1 MHGIPHI
8 SHPRSIGAPQPGHSI
23 SIPPCKNKNAL
34 SPSRDKAFEQ
44 TLCGTTLGCRGLAD
58 TTAHCPL
65 SRADGIT
72 PVTRPHLLASSFS
85 RRLQGDFPPFP
96 SPPRTKRRLSL
107 QGGGS
112 VLVPIH
118 AKTVQFLIH
127 NITFCLFVNRFFPE
141 KGAKD
146 GFSIRIPHVMSNS
159 TLLHMK
165 KERPKGVPF

>member
-1 MHGIPHI
+1 MIFRP
-8 SHPRSIGAPQPGHSI
+8 SPLRLAPNGGS
-23 SIPPCKNKNAL
+23 L
-34 SPSRDKAFEQ
+34 
-44 TLCGTTLGCRGLAD
+44 CRGREG
-58 TTAHCPL
+58 T
-65 SRADGIT
+65 G
-72 PVTRPHLLASSFS
+72 PVPGAT
-85 RRLQGDFPPFP
+85 
-96 SPPRTKRRLSL
+96 SPR
-107 QGGGS
+107 GGS

>member
-1 MHGIPHI
+1 MPFARCSGRAARFHPSA
-8 SHPRSIGAPQPGHSI
+8 SHQPA
-23 SIPPCKNKNAL
+23 AL
-34 SPSRDKAFEQ
+34 
-44 TLCGTTLGCRGLAD
+44 
-58 TTAHCPL
+58 
-65 SRADGIT
+65 
-72 PVTRPHLLASSFS
+72 
-85 RRLQGDFPPFP
+85 FP
-96 SPPRTKRRLSL
+96 
-107 QGGGS
+107 GGGD

>member
-8 SHPRSIGAPQPGHSI
+8 SHPCSIGAPQPGHSI

-34 SPSRDKAFEQ
+34 SPSRDKALGK
-44 TLCGTTLGCRGLAD
+44 TLCGTTLGCRDLAD
-58 TTAHCPL
+58 TTAHSPP

-72 PVTRPHLLASSFS
+72 LVTRPYLLASSFS
-85 RRLQGDFPPFP
+85 RRLQGDFRPPCP
-96 SPPRTKRRLSL
+96 SASHQTAALFA
-107 QGGGS
+107 GGGS

-165 KERPKGVPF
+165 KERPKSYSS